1 MENAELLK
9 SKAEQ
14 VANATQVGENTAQRI
29 GDIFRLIADIIS
41 QLLNSGTAMSE
52 TDKEQNKKIKS
63 IEQTLKTLQESV
75 ASNNQNATNAEAI
88 QNVKQLVERLQEQLN
103 TIVGENAT
111 TAIENFNEVKNFL
124 AGLKDSD
131 TLTALLAKV
140 NERLTTLERA
150 NPSTDV
156 LEVLEFDGF
165 TDGAVTP
172 QMESATG
179 DFKVL
184 FDAINKRFV
193 AKINGQNNYSAGWLS
208 EGEATSTDSDYQT
221 RGSNPRPFA
230 KKIYINR
237 ANNTSYR
244 WNGEE
249 LVQINASN
257 NALKPH
263 INKLTRVLEKPKIVE
278 NNEYQTAVYG
288 IQAARPTIGQPY
300 VASAGLSN
308 NQRIYIA
315 VNEGE
320 RILLKN
326 TTDTDSKFCWTIDA
340 QTKISNNTKLNQPE
354 GENSTYDIPNN
365 SELEVVAPKGAKFI
379 CVQSKKDGIV
389 CMPEVYKF
397 VSRLDVNEEL
407 EKQLSAKVEA
417 FEGRLSEEKAQR
429 AEANKALKREIFSE
443 IGEVKNKLIPIP
455 TKTYPYLMHQRKNWT
470 GFSSAKHV
478 YLPVEQGKTY
488 IVKANSDYST
498 NYAFAT
504 EVVNSVNGQKVT
516 GLSAID
522 GEVHEIEK
530 ASTISVTP
538 PEDANYLI
546 VNITDG
552 SSYEKTWSIAPI
564 VEEKLTLVEAL
575 NAGENTLDI
584 VALNGENEV
593 TNKLLQLRR
602 HLNLNISGTSGL
614 SPVVLLWFSDIH
626 SDKVQFKRIMQ
637 FYERYKTYM
646 NGILCTGDMVFDSL
660 RDDYSYLEND
670 LKKLMMT
677 LGNHDIARTAWN
689 DQTVTAEEDYNI
701 FIKPFAEAGLVD
713 NFTPNKCYWYKDY
726 SAQKLRLIGLDALHW
741 DEAQKNWLETSLND
755 AKNKGYSVVCA
766 NHFFGGRNRTHI
778 ECAFDNVQ
786 KLSEGDAN
794 INAEAPATIQKFI
807 DKGGDFVC
815 WLSGHTHRDYVYYL
829 TDYPKQIGFTID
841 CATCSNGVTDE
852 ERENGTKSQDC
863 FNLIAFDTTRKLVKI
878 ARIGSDRDSLLR
890 KKDTFCINYQTKKIY
905 T

>member
-1 MENAELLK
+1 MENAELLR

-41 QLLNSGTAMSE
+41 QLLNSGNAMSE
-52 TDKEQNKKIKS
+52 TDKTQNEKIKS
-63 IEQTLKTLQESV
+63 IE
-75 ASNNQNATNAEAI
+75 
-88 QNVKQLVERLQEQLN
+88 QLVERLQEQLN
-103 TIVGENAT
+103 SVVGENAT
-111 TAIENFNEVKNFL
+111 TAIENFNEIKSFL

-131 TLTALLAKV
+131 TLIALLAKV
-140 NERLTTLERA
+140 NERLTTLESA
-150 NPSTDV
+150 KPSTDV

-221 RGSNPRPFA
+221 RGSNSRPFA

-278 NNEYQTAVYG
+278 NNEYQTATYG
-288 IQAARPTIGQPY
+288 IQAVRPTIGQPY
-300 VASAGLSN
+300 VASAGFSN

-320 RILLKN
+320 RISLKN
-326 TTDTDSKFCWTIDA
+326 TTATDSKFCWTIDA
-340 QTKISNNTKLNQPE
+340 QTKISTNTKLNQPE

-379 CVQSKKDGIV
+379 CIQSKVDGV
-389 CMPEVYKF
+389 ACMPEVYKF
-397 VSRLDVNEEL
+397 VSRLDANEEI
-407 EKQLSAKVEA
+407 EKQLSTKLEA
-417 FEGRLSEEKAQR
+417 FEEKLSEEKVQR
-429 AEANKALKREIFSE
+429 AEANKALKKEIFSE
-443 IGEVKNKLIPIP
+443 IGEVKNKVIPIP
-455 TKTYPYLMHQRKNWT
+455 TKKYPYLMHQRKVWA
-470 GFSSAKHV
+470 GYSSANHV
-478 YLPVEQGKTY
+478 YLPVEQGKIY
-488 IVKANSDYST
+488 LIKANSDYPT

-504 EVVNSVNGQKVT
+504 EIVNSVNGQKVT
-516 GLSAID
+516 GLSSID
-522 GEVHEIEK
+522 GEIHEIEK

-552 SSYEKTWSIAPI
+552 SSFEKTWSIAPI
-564 VEEKLTLVEAL
+564 VEEKRTLVEAL

-584 VALNGENEV
+584 VSLHGENEIN
-593 TNKLLQLRR
+593 NKLLQLKR
-602 HLNLNISGTSGL
+602 HLNMNISGASGL
-614 SPVVLLWFSDIH
+614 MPVVLLWFSDIH

-670 LKKLMMT
+670 LKKMMLT

-689 DQTVTAEEDYNI
+689 DQTVTAQEDYDI

-741 DEAQKNWLETSLND
+741 DNEQNKWLETSLND
-755 AKNKGYSVVCA
+755 AKSKGYSVVCA

-786 KLSEGDAN
+786 KLSEGDAS